1 MKILNFS
8 VYFGN
13 ISNVKNIDNAI
24 SIFSGEGLKFH
35 LFFIIFLKLNEFS
48 QSIDSRLLSSYSVN
62 IFQVRN

>member
-8 VYFGN
+8 VYFDN
-13 ISNVKNIDNAI
+13 ISSIKNIDNAI
-24 SIFSGEGLKFH
+24 SIFSREGLKFH

>member
-13 ISNVKNIDNAI
+13 ISSIKNIDNAI
-24 SIFSGEGLKFH
+24 SIFSDEGLKFH

>member
-8 VYFGN
+8 VYLGN
-13 ISNVKNIDNAI
+13 ISSIKNIDNAI

>member
-13 ISNVKNIDNAI
+13 ISSIKNIDNAI

-35 LFFIIFLKLNEFS
+35 LIFIIFLKLNEFS
-48 QSIDSRLLSSYSVN
+48 QSIDSRVLSSYSVN

>member
-13 ISNVKNIDNAI
+13 ISSIKNIDNAI
-24 SIFSGEGLKFH
+24 SIFSVEGLKFH

>member
-13 ISNVKNIDNAI
+13 ISSIKNIDNAI
-24 SIFSGEGLKFH
+24 SIFSVEGLKFH
-35 LFFIIFLKLNEFS
+35 LFFVIFRKLNEFS